1 MAINSV
7 LSQREV
13 AEVTKMV
20 TDYNKTINQGRA
32 PQQELGKNDFL
43 KLLVTQLQYQD
54 PTKPMEDKEFIS
66 QMAQF
71 SSLEQMT
78 AMAEGFNKVSDLLS
92 GGEAVSALGK
102 SVEIY
107 DGINTVQGTV
117 NAVSRGQNPEVMVN
131 GSYYPWSQVLKVY
144 NEVSTGG
151 TPL

>member
-1 MAINSV
+1 MAISSV

-13 AEVTKMV
+13 AEVTKQV
-20 TDYNKTINQGRA
+20 TEYNKTINHGRA
-32 PQQELGKNDFL
+32 PQQELGKDDFL

-78 AMAEGFNKVSDLLS
+78 EMASGFKKVSDLLS

-107 DGINTVQGTV
+107 DGTNTVQGTV
-117 NAVSRGQNPEVMVN
+117 NAVSRGDNPEIMVN
-131 GSYYPWSQVLKVY
+131 GSYYPWSQVLKVF
-144 NEVSTGG
+144 EQASEGG